1 MKQIAAG
8 LLAMVLA
15 GCVAAPE
22 IQSTFDPAEAE
33 HINRAGTA
41 TITGQAFLRRN
52 DGIVVYGAG
61 SDTVLVPAST
71 YAKER
76 VAALYRGGKV
86 NNFVPP
92 PKNTDPRYEQMARRT
107 KNDGEGRFTFD
118 RVADGDYFVMTT
130 VTWMA
135 GDWRQ
140 GGNLMEPVAVRDG
153 QNVDIIMTGQ

>member
-1 MKQIAAG
+1 
-8 LLAMVLA
+8 LALG

-22 IQSTFDPAEAE
+22 ITSTFNPVEAE
-33 HINRAGTA
+33 HINRQGTA
-41 TITGQAFLRRN
+41 TISGQAFLRRN
-52 DGIVVYGAG
+52 DGVVVYGAS

-86 NNFVPP
+86 NSFVPS

-130 VTWMA
+130 VMWMA

-140 GGNLMEPVAVRDG
+140 GGNIMEPVTVRNG
-153 QNVDIIMTGQ
+153 QGINLIMTGQ